1 MALENLTTFGVGCVG
16 AIAPE
21 VIRLY
26 NLRLKPVFSWSWGYL
41 LFSIPFVLLGGFMA
55 WLLEPTNNYAAFYA
69 GVSTP
74 VLISSIAKNTG
85 VAAPEAPSEPTLPQP
100 PVSPYFPPS
109 PPRPQGKGGF
119 DTSTRISPPS
129 RQVPMQPPVQ
139 VPMEAPMQEPM
150 PYPNASPYPTR
161 STTGFPAGRKPSLFK
176 QFLGAL

>member
-41 LFSIPFVLLGGFMA
+41 LYSILFALLGGFMA
-55 WLLEPTNNYAAFYA
+55 WLLEPTSNYAAFYA

-85 VAAPEAPSEPTLPQP
+85 TAAPEAPSEPNPPQP
-100 PVSPYFPPS
+100 PVSPPYFPPS
-109 PPRPQGKGGF
+109 SQPQGKGGY
-119 DTSTRISPPS
+119 DTPTTIGPPPPVSAPMPSPP
-129 RQVPMQPPVQ
+129 
-139 VPMEAPMQEPM
+139 
-150 PYPNASPYPTR
+150 YPTGASPYPTR
-161 STTGFPAGRKPSLFK
+161 STTGFSAGRKPSLFK
-176 QFLGAL
+176 QFLSAL